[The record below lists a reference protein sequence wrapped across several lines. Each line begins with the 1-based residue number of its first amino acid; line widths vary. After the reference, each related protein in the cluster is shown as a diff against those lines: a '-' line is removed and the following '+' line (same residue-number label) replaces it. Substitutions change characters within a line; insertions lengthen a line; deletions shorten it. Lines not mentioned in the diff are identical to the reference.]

1 MDGERSA
8 SPEPSLDTSTA
19 FSRAMAEE
27 VASRVIRAGSNLERM
42 LATGAFVVTTE
53 IAPPASA
60 DASEVRRRAAQYR
73 GIVDACNVTD
83 GQRALV
89 RMSSLAAA
97 TIVLQE
103 GLEPVMQM
111 VSRDRNRIAL
121 QADLLGASALGIRNV
136 LCLSGDPPSV
146 GNEKDARGV
155 FDLTTEEMLGTF
167 RQMRDRSVLRGGETI
182 EQPPK
187 VFIGA
192 AADPFRGTR
201 EDSFGNLRG
210 KVTAGADFVQTQA
223 VYDVDA
229 FEEWMRLVRKE
240 WLHEK
245 VYILAG
251 VMPLKSAKMARFLV
265 EKIGAV
271 VPRHVVDRMEKAPN
285 APAEG
290 KSIAVRTIKALKTI
304 EGVRGVHIMPVGWE
318 DIVPDLAKEAGLYPR
333 PASNA

>member
-1 MDGERSA
+1 
-8 SPEPSLDTSTA
+8 
-19 FSRAMAEE
+19 MAQE
-27 VASRVIRAGSNLERM
+27 VASRTIRADSNLERI
-42 LATGAFVVTTE
+42 LASGGFAVTAE

-60 DASEVRRRAAQYR
+60 DASEIRRCAAQYR
-73 GIVDACNVTD
+73 GFVDACNVTD

-97 TIVLQE
+97 AIVLKE

-136 LCLSGDPPSV
+136 LCLSGDPPTA
-146 GNEKDARGV
+146 GNEKDAKGV
-155 FDLTTEEMLGTF
+155 FDLTTEEMIGTF
-167 RQMRDRSVLRGGETI
+167 RQLRDRGVLRGGEAVD
-182 EQPPK
+182 QPPK

-223 VYDVDA
+223 VYDIES
-229 FEEWMRLVRKE
+229 FEDWMRLVRKE
-240 WLHEK
+240 WLHER

-251 VMPLKSAKMARFLV
+251 VMPLKSARMARFLV
-265 EKIGAV
+265 DKIGVV
-271 VPRHVVDRMEKAPN
+271 VPRHVLDRMEKAPN
-285 APAEG
+285 AAAEG
-290 KSIAVRTIKALKTI
+290 KSIAVRTIKALKKI

-318 DIVPDLAKEAGLYPR
+318 DVVPELMKEAGLSPR
-333 PASNA
+333 P